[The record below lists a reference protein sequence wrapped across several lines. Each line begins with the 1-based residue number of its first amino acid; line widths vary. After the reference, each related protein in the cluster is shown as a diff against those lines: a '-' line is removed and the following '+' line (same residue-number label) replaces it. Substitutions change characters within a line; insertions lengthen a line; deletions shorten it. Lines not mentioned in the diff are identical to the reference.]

1 MTGHLSPPSG
11 PVKPGGFD
19 FQRMAWFEGLGAVG
33 YKRTP
38 VLLGVAAS
46 DGQGGL
52 WVYRQRV
59 AMSAGVQARLTGES
73 GAFAAAIM
81 TGDRSGMGR
90 DSLDALRASNLAHLL
105 AISRMHMGIVAAFV
119 FAAFRYGLALWPYV
133 ALRWPVK
140 KIAAAGALCV
150 AASYLAL
157 SGGQYFNRTGL
168 CAGRGGAGGRVI

>member
-1 MTGHLSPPSG
+1 
-11 PVKPGGFD
+11 
-19 FQRMAWFEGLGAVG
+19 
-33 YKRTP
+33 
-38 VLLGVAAS
+38 
-46 DGQGGL
+46 
-52 WVYRQRV
+52 
-59 AMSAGVQARLTGES
+59 
-73 GAFAAAIM
+73 
-81 TGDRSGMGR
+81 MGR

-105 AISRMHMGIVAAFV
+105 AISGMHMGILAAFV